1 MKLLKLAIIMV
12 MYYRQDSSK
21 IQVGG
26 FERMVETNMLLY
38 IQYCVCGNKKMVI
51 VELEALQ

>member
-1 MKLLKLAIIMV
+1 MV